1 VVVIVMGVAGS
12 GKTTIASELARTLGW
27 EFLDADS
34 LHSPANVAKMHAGIP
49 LDDAD
54 RAPWLQAL
62 RREIE
67 RSLAGTRSLALACSA
82 LKQSYREQ
90 LLVSPDVKLVY
101 LRGTFEVLRQRLEQ
115 RKGHFMPE
123 QLLASQLETL
133 EEPADAITV
142 DVQHSVDEMI
152 AEILTKIRGGAA

>member
-1 VVVIVMGVAGS
+1 MVVIVMGVAGS

-34 LHSPANVAKMHAGIP
+34 FHSPANVAKMHAGIP
-49 LDDAD
+49 LNDSD

-67 RSLAGTRSLALACSA
+67 RSLAGTGSLALACSA

-133 EEPADAITV
+133 EEPADATTV
-142 DVQHSVDEMI
+142 DVHHSVDEII
-152 AEILTKIRGGAA
+152 AEILTKIPGGAT